1 MIRLSFL
8 LKVRLR
14 FHYSNPMCLYS
25 TSSLY
30 LVVTFCLKKINPSI
44 AYFIILIY
52 LLVYSKSPNFSTAI
66 CFETTVAYS
75 SYMYVYCSFKFII
88 IILLALI
95 IVLASIIL
103 GFEVTEIDLRRPCL
117 SSSNISRYKLLL
129 IL

>member
-52 LLVYSKSPNFSTAI
+52 LLVCSKSPNFSTI
-66 CFETTVAYS
+66 CFETTIAYS
-75 SYMYVYCSFKFII
+75 SYCSFKFII